1 MDEQLSRRTV
11 LAGMGVGI
19 AALAGCVSGDGSDD
33 STAGDDTTNGG
44 ANSDESGNGDDANGE
59 TGDEPGNGDDANS
72 GETDTS
78 DRPAWQTTAFQDAR
92 TGETLTIA
100 DADGPVVL
108 HTFAT
113 WCSVCHNQQQNLDTL
128 HERRGDEVTMVDLT
142 IDENDDPGDVADHA
156 ASNGFD
162 WRFGV
167 APAEMTSSLVDDI
180 GDRVV
185 FAPQSPV
192 IVVCPDGTAEA
203 LGKGVSADEIASTI
217 DSNCA

>member
-1 MDEQLSRRTV
+1 MDDRFTRRRV
-11 LAGMGVGI
+11 LAATG
-19 AALAGCVSGDGSDD
+19 AAVATLAGCVSGDGSDGSNED
-33 STAGDDTTNGG
+33 GG
-44 ANSDESGNGDDANGE
+44 GGNGDDSNG
-59 TGDEPGNGDDANS
+59 GGGGNNGDDSAGS
-72 GETDTS
+72 EST
-78 DRPAWQTTAFQDAR
+78 DRPAWQTTTFEDAR

-100 DADGPVVL
+100 EADGPVVL

-113 WCSVCHNQQQNLDTL
+113 WCSVCHSQQQSLDTL

-142 IDENDDPGDVADHA
+142 IDENDDPDDVAAHA
-156 ASNGFD
+156 ESNGFD

-180 GDRVV
+180 GDKVV

-192 IVVCPDGTAEA
+192 VVVCPDGTTED
-203 LGKGVSADEIASTI
+203 LDKGVSADTVASTI

>member
-1 MDEQLSRRTV
+1 MTKRLSRRTV
-11 LAGMGVGI
+11 LAAAGAGV
-19 AALAGCVSGDGSDD
+19 AALAGCVSGDDGGGDDGTDGGERSAGGSTDNTGDGGNTGNGGDTDNGSD
-33 STAGDDTTNGG
+33 T
-44 ANSDESGNGDDANGE
+44 SG
-59 TGDEPGNGDDANS
+59 S
-72 GETDTS
+72 
-78 DRPAWQTTAFQDAR
+78 RPAWQTTSFQDAR
-92 TGETLTIA
+92 TGETLTVA
-100 DADGPVVL
+100 EADGPVVL

-113 WCSVCHNQQQNLDTL
+113 WCSICHSQQQNLDTL

-142 IDENDDPGDVADHA
+142 IDENDNPDDVAAHA
-156 ASNGFD
+156 DNNGFD

-167 APAEMTSSLVDDI
+167 APAEMTGSLVDDI

-203 LGKGVSADEIASTI
+203 LGKGISADAIGDAI

>member
-33 STAGDDTTNGG
+33 STPGGDDTNGG
-44 ANSDESGNGDDANGE
+44 ANS
-59 TGDEPGNGDDANS
+59 DEPGNGDDANS
-72 GETDTS
+72 GETGAG

-113 WCSVCHNQQQNLDTL
+113 WCSVCHSQQQNLDTL

-167 APAEMTSSLVDDI
+167 APAELTSSLVDDI

-192 IVVCPDGTAEA
+192 IVVCPDGTAES